1 MRCSPRTRHWKLWL
15 LRKVQQTTI
24 QPDVSGTPGVRIV
37 CRQFKVSG
45 RVQGV
50 FFRASTRD
58 RANGLQVSGQAIN
71 LPDGDVEVLACGTS
85 PATEQLHEWLHR
97 GPPMASVTKVAEV
110 AVSCA
115 NPDRFTIA

>member
-1 MRCSPRTRHWKLWL
+1 M
-15 LRKVQQTTI
+15 
-24 QPDVSGTPGVRIV
+24 

-58 RANGLQVSGQAIN
+58 IAAELQLSGHAIN

-85 PATEQLHEWLHR
+85 ADIEQLLEWLHQ
-97 GPPMASVTKVAEV
+97 GPPMATVANVAEV
-110 AVSCA
+110 DVSCSS
-115 NPDRFTIA
+115 PDRFTIA